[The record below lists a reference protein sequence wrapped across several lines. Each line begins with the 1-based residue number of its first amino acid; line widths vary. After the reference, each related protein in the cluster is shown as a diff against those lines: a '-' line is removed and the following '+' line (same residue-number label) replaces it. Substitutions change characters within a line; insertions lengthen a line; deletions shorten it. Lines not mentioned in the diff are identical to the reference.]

1 MSDDL
6 HQQER
11 DLWGDE
17 PSDDFDQWL
26 DYGVKNGFCSPQ
38 VCATHAG
45 IPSVDD
51 EDATE
56 DPDFC
61 VHIVRLGTPE
71 DWQAEIDSFNED
83 RMAV

>member
-6 HQQER
+6 RQQER
-11 DLWGDE
+11 DLWGE
-17 PSDDFDQWL
+17 APEDDFEEWL
-26 DYGVKNGFCSPQ
+26 NYGIQQGFCSPQ

-51 EDATE
+51 EDMIE

-61 VHIVRLGTPE
+61 VHVVRLGTE
-71 DWQAEIDSFNED
+71 TEWQAEIESYLE
-83 RMAV
+83 VS